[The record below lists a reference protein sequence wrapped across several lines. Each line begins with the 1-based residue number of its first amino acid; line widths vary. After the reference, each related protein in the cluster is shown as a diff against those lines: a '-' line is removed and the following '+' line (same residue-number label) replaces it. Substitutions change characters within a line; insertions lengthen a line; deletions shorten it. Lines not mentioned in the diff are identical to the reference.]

1 MRPVYSKSY
10 SVQTVNKYEIRI
22 RHLEDTVR
30 LLWTRKGPTQESPQL
45 YSELRL
51 PRKPPTLQ
59 TAGSFRYLIDRGLEP
74 LISAE
79 TAQLLTASWRNG
91 RPTQQDRLIHPLY
104 HLNHSGHLD
113 RPISARSAPRSPPIQ
128 QADSHESP
136 LVLTTLQRS
145 ASSLDCLM
153 DSKSRSFSF
162 LSDATN
168 RQAPPPDTHSLPRGE
183 PPFSLD
189 NRPPPLTS
197 SPSSHS
203 INTATPNPIQAAS
216 PAINSLADLESV
228 HTWPTSN
235 LTTPDPDADPN
246 SNVFKPL
253 SSYIDPPATTPADSG
268 RAVDAIEQHKSHRAT
283 HSPPTVPDSTRP
295 SLTSEITSAHASASS
310 TPIINA
316 LSEAHCHPGDPILPD
331 PPLLNNQYSQQPGNS
346 SNDNLT
352 TSSSDAVTAD
362 CSFNKE
368 DLVQASAN
376 IITTYPHEFD
386 VAEMGAITIRDYC
399 DTSTDFL
406 GSITFVEHRGTFV
419 APNLAPDLPHS
430 ALQHYA
436 DIDNYLNL
444 ANTDETEMKKKK
456 NKKKK
461 KKKAKPT
468 STSDNLVSDPTSSPD
483 NPVLFYV

>member
-1 MRPVYSKSY
+1 
-10 SVQTVNKYEIRI
+10 
-22 RHLEDTVR
+22 
-30 LLWTRKGPTQESPQL
+30 
-45 YSELRL
+45 
-51 PRKPPTLQ
+51 
-59 TAGSFRYLIDRGLEP
+59 
-74 LISAE
+74 
-79 TAQLLTASWRNG
+79 
-91 RPTQQDRLIHPLY
+91 
-104 HLNHSGHLD
+104 
-113 RPISARSAPRSPPIQ
+113 
-128 QADSHESP
+128 
-136 LVLTTLQRS
+136 
-145 ASSLDCLM
+145 M
-153 DSKSRSFSF
+153 DSKSRSISF

-168 RQAPPPDTHSLPRGE
+168 RQAPPPDTHFLPRGE

-189 NRPPPLTS
+189 NWPPPLTS

-216 PAINSLADLESV
+216 PAIDSLADLESV

-235 LTTPDPDADPN
+235 LTTPNPDADPN
-246 SNVFKPL
+246 SNV
-253 SSYIDPPATTPADSG
+253 
-268 RAVDAIEQHKSHRAT
+268 HRAT

-331 PPLLNNQYSQQPGNS
+331 PPLLNNQPSQQPGNS

-362 CSFNKE
+362 CSINKE

-406 GSITFVEHRGTFV
+406 GSITFVEHRGTSV

-430 ALQHYA
+430 ALQHNA

-444 ANTDETEMKKKK
+444 ADTDETEM
-456 NKKKK
+456 KKKK

-468 STSDNLVSDPTSSPD
+468 LTSDNLVSDPTSNPD

>member
-22 RHLEDTVR
+22 RHLEDT
-30 LLWTRKGPTQESPQL
+30 
-45 YSELRL
+45 
-51 PRKPPTLQ
+51 
-59 TAGSFRYLIDRGLEP
+59 
-74 LISAE
+74 
-79 TAQLLTASWRNG
+79 
-91 RPTQQDRLIHPLY
+91 
-104 HLNHSGHLD
+104 
-113 RPISARSAPRSPPIQ
+113 RSA
-128 QADSHESP
+128 
-136 LVLTTLQRS
+136 L
-145 ASSLDCLM
+145 SLDCLM
-153 DSKSRSFSF
+153 DSKSRSISF

-430 ALQHYA
+430 ALQHNA

-444 ANTDETEMKKKK
+444 ADTDETEMKKKK

-468 STSDNLVSDPTSSPD
+468 STSDNLVSDPTSNPD
-483 NPVLFYV
+483 NPVLFYLGSDLSFYATDARTKSDLSFYATDASNATLALEFARALPLSSAHTSLSIYVSVRVIPDPYSSLQHGSGARRSMAAAFSMAWRHQPAEHGMAAASTGGAGWRQR

>member
-1 MRPVYSKSY
+1 
-10 SVQTVNKYEIRI
+10 
-22 RHLEDTVR
+22 
-30 LLWTRKGPTQESPQL
+30 
-45 YSELRL
+45 
-51 PRKPPTLQ
+51 
-59 TAGSFRYLIDRGLEP
+59 
-74 LISAE
+74 
-79 TAQLLTASWRNG
+79 
-91 RPTQQDRLIHPLY
+91 
-104 HLNHSGHLD
+104 
-113 RPISARSAPRSPPIQ
+113 
-128 QADSHESP
+128 
-136 LVLTTLQRS
+136 
-145 ASSLDCLM
+145 M
-153 DSKSRSFSF
+153 DSKSRSISF

-168 RQAPPPDTHSLPRGE
+168 RQAPPPDTHFLPRGE

-189 NRPPPLTS
+189 NWPPPLTS

-216 PAINSLADLESV
+216 PAIDSLADLESV

-235 LTTPDPDADPN
+235 LTTPNPDADPN

-253 SSYIDPPATTPADSG
+253 SSCIDPPATTPADSEFL
-268 RAVDAIEQHKSHRAT
+268 AEH
-283 HSPPTVPDSTRP
+283 
-295 SLTSEITSAHASASS
+295 LTSEITSAHASASS

-331 PPLLNNQYSQQPGNS
+331 PPLLNNQPSQQPGNS

-362 CSFNKE
+362 CSINKE

-406 GSITFVEHRGTFV
+406 GSITFVEHRGTSV

-430 ALQHYA
+430 ALQHNA

-444 ANTDETEMKKKK
+444 ADTDETEM
-456 NKKKK
+456 KKKK

-468 STSDNLVSDPTSSPD
+468 LTSDNLVSDPTSNPD

>member
-1 MRPVYSKSY
+1 MGAGMTSKRERFNKKLTGVVHGIVEKSKKIRLAFHNKTSRNFSKFLQRY
-10 SVQTVNKYEIRI
+10 VSAQINLSDVQLHILSLNKISPNIYIPRI
-22 RHLEDTVR
+22 QPTKFSQTHLELQTHHLYPTQPRSTSQQPLDGHSEPPPLDPANVYINLILDFR
-30 LLWTRKGPTQESPQL
+30 LLPFLSYRTKPLRQINPGLLKCDRYIRSLTRPNGQQVRNT
-45 YSELRL
+45 Y
-51 PRKPPTLQ
+51 Q
-59 TAGSFRYLIDRGLEP
+59 TSGRY
-74 LISAE
+74 
-79 TAQLLTASWRNG
+79 
-91 RPTQQDRLIHPLY
+91 
-104 HLNHSGHLD
+104 
-113 RPISARSAPRSPPIQ
+113 PICF
-128 QADSHESP
+128 
-136 LVLTTLQRS
+136 VLG
-145 ASSLDCLM
+145 SLDGL
-153 DSKSRSFSF
+153 KSRSFSF

-216 PAINSLADLESV
+216 PAINSLADL
-228 HTWPTSN
+228 
-235 LTTPDPDADPN
+235 D
-246 SNVFKPL
+246 
-253 SSYIDPPATTPADSG
+253 SYIDPPATTPADSG

-386 VAEMGAITIRDYC
+386 VAEM
-399 DTSTDFL
+399 
-406 GSITFVEHRGTFV
+406 